1 MKLNL
6 GSYGRQLA
14 LTVFVL
20 LGLTVVSAGKADAQW
35 AVFDGASYAELGTIW
50 SQNVATNV
58 KLAQELTQGLKLYN
72 NAVQIYGVASQE
84 ASYLRNK
91 QVLLAVGFLA
101 QHAVIPGQPGWDH
114 ALTTVGGI
122 ANASA
127 VWQQMT
133 APGGLN
139 SFQAMSN
146 RIKLADSF
154 GASTLNAIGSCNAAA
169 AQSNNSITSLEQMAS
184 DLNPSANTRANQANL
199 NNMGQT
205 QQLRIQQCQHA
216 MQTQQAQLQM
226 LHAMQE
232 RDQDQAV
239 LNMDTQ
245 AAATRAQLS
254 LSNTVNDIHNVI
266 DR

>member
-1 MKLNL
+1 MKQL
-6 GSYGRQLA
+6 RQLLFFIPVFGLA
-14 LTVFVL
+14 LVSPERAAAQIPVTDAL
-20 LGLTVVSAGKADAQW
+20 SNLQLT
-35 AVFDGASYAELGTIW
+35 I
-50 SQNVATNV
+50 QNAKWVQE
-58 KLAQELTQGLKLYN
+58 LAQGLRIYN
-72 NAVQIYGVASQE
+72 NAVQTYGVASQE
-84 ASYLRNK
+84 ASYLRSK

-101 QHAVIPGQPGWDH
+101 QHAMIPGQTGWDR
-114 ALTTVGGI
+114 ALTSVGCI
-122 ANASA
+122 ANSAA

-133 APGGLN
+133 APGGTN
-139 SFQAMSN
+139 SFLALSN

-154 GASTLNAIGSCNAAA
+154 GTSMLNAIGNCNAAA
-169 AQSNNSITSLEQMAS
+169 AQTNGSIGSLEQMAS
-184 DLNPSANTRANQANL
+184 DLSANANTRANQSNL

-216 MQTQQAQLQM
+216 MQMQQAQLQM
-226 LHAMQE
+226 LHAMQQ

-245 AAATRAQLS
+245 AAAIQSQIT